1 MRQLPLLH
9 PSCLP
14 LPSAPTPSVRS
25 RASSIYL
32 SPVAS
37 VVSEDIDMP
46 EFILEEQEKIDKTV
60 VAAPPANIPFVSDV
74 SPSTVVQSPGPP
86 SVVVSSPTPSIA
98 SKMSLS
104 PSSIHSTCE
113 TADHNVRG
121 RTSLCRGGNVKTF
134 LEETQPTSGM
144 SNQPIEVEYNLPFS
158 QSLEELVDLPYIYPR
173 LHSSVGALHTDF
185 RFATPSVIKFL
196 IFDHC
201 TQSPLSKLIKLIF
214 FDSGNSIK

>member
-1 MRQLPLLH
+1 MRQLLLLH

-14 LPSAPTPSVRS
+14 LPSAPSPSVRS

-60 VAAPPANIPFVSDV
+60 VAAPSANVPFVSDV

-86 SVVVSSPTPSIA
+86 SVVVSSPTPSTA

-104 PSSIHSTCE
+104 SSPTYSTCE

-144 SNQPIEVEYNLPFS
+144 SNQPIEVEYNLPFRYRPNKRKFKPTIPNRERKKARLY
-158 QSLEELVDLPYIYPR
+158 QLYLRHKQRMQKLKNELYP
-173 LHSSVGALHTDF
+173 LDN
-185 RFATPSVIKFL
+185 I
-196 IFDHC
+196 
-201 TQSPLSKLIKLIF
+201 
-214 FDSGNSIK
+214 